1 MSGDLGQSL
10 LIMVV
15 GMLTVFVALV
25 LTAGMILALGW
36 IFKSGRSKL
45 PKAAEEASSP
55 VLPEHV
61 PVIAAT
67 VAALLGPDARIR
79 DISPLSSEEEDVMA
93 ITAAIAAAYGPE
105 ARIRAITGLSDEEE
119 DAMAISAAVAATY
132 GADALVRSMR
142 PLSEDEDLIA
152 ISAALTAI
160 YGDRVRILSARR
172 IGRRSSVAVRS
183 RWGETGRRASLAG
196 RNFRSRAKEFPR

>member
-36 IFKSGRSKL
+36 MFKSGKTKL
-45 PKAAEEASSP
+45 PEPAKDSSIP
-55 VLPEHV
+55 VLPEHM

-67 VAALLGPDARIR
+67 VAALLGSDPRIR
-79 DISPLSSEEEDVMA
+79 DISPLSAEDEDVMA

-105 ARIRAITGLSDEEE
+105 ARIRAITGLSDEEG
-119 DAMAISAAVAATY
+119 DAMAIAAAVAATY
-132 GADALVRSMR
+132 GANALVRSMR
-142 PLSEDEDLIA
+142 PLSEDEDLVA
-152 ISAALTAI
+152 ISASLTAL
-160 YGDRVRILSARR
+160 YGDRVRLVSARR

-183 RWGETGRRASLAG
+183 RWGDTGRRASLAG